1 MTEYEKR
8 SLHFLSSIEATLKEL
23 VSETKK
29 LQAQLA
35 AGAKPDKFEPPRTSA
50 PPSLGVRR

>member
-29 LQAQLA
+29 LQGQIAE
-35 AGAKPDKFEPPRTSA
+35 AKSEKYEPPRTSA
-50 PPSLGVRR
+50 PAKLGLRR